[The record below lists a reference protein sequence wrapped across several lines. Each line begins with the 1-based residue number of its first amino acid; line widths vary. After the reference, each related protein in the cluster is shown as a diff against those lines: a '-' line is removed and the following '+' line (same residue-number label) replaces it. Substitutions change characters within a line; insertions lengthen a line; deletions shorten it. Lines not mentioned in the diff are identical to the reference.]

1 MKVCVQLSDPHK
13 RNRIGPG
20 DLVMRKYEI
29 KIPNFVRAGLVVE
42 RDRNSFLTVMWGA
55 KVEYMWDEY
64 DLIRIE

>member
-1 MKVCVQLSDPHK
+1 
-13 RNRIGPG
+13 
-20 DLVMRKYEI
+20 MRKYEI

>member
-1 MKVCVQLSDPHK
+1 MQLNKSPE

-29 KIPNFVRAGLVVE
+29 KVPNFVRSGLVIE
-42 RDRNSFLTVMWGA
+42 RDRNSFLTVSWGG

-64 DLIRIE
+64 DLVRIE